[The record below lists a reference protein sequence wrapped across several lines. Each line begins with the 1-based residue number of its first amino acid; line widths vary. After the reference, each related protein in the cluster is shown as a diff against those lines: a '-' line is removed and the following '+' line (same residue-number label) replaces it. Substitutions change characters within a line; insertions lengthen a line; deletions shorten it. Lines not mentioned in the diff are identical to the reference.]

1 MPARG
6 GGGAG
11 RLELNSVATVSLVDR
26 ETPGLDDE
34 QERSATLLLLDERS
48 RLRLLA

>member
-1 MPARG
+1 VSHLGDDPFRVTA
-6 GGGAG
+6 
-11 RLELNSVATVSLVDR
+11 SVSLVKS
-26 ETPGLDDE
+26 ETLATDDE